1 MAEIQDI
8 PRLVREF
15 YELAKAYL
23 LQETVEPAKKLGHF
37 AGFSLGAAFLWG
49 TAIILLAVAGVRAL
63 YDTLPSNPYW
73 EAASYIVFA
82 VVLLAIIAVLVKLAP
97 DRGVHDGHAK
107 PPVVVPEQGQVP
119 TEQKDGADG

>member
-37 AGFSLGAAFLWG
+37 AGFSLGAALLWG

-63 YDTLPSNPYW
+63 YDALPPNPYW
-73 EAASYIVFA
+73 EAASYILFA
-82 VVLLAIIAVLVKLAP
+82 VVLIAIIAVLVKLAP
-97 DRGVHDGHAK
+97 DRGVHDGHPTA
-107 PPVVVPEQGQVP
+107 PVAVPEQDQAH
-119 TEQKDGADG
+119 TEQKEGADG